1 MLSMSE
7 ASRVLVE
14 DEDEIL
20 SLSAQDDIRMQ
31 SLSGR
36 GNLLI
41 SFGSLPRSS
50 TGSNFLIGCGRMV
63 TNNEMRTSTAILAAA
78 FLMFVFASPGFTQEA
93 RTKIRISYPN
103 ISICCLALFAAQQ
116 WKIFEQNGLD
126 VESIQMRSQ
135 AANSA
140 LASGDIH
147 YVAGVGPNSVAATL
161 RGLPSKAVWFA
172 SESLIY
178 TVLARPEFKSLK
190 ELRGKRLGLTGLGGT
205 SDVALRIALE
215 AVGENPK
222 DFIIVALGAPQLMSG
237 LENGTIEAAQLNSPL
252 NYHAKKKGFRE
263 LLDIGAHV
271 QMPLGGITASNASI
285 QNRTSELK
293 RVIRSLQMAKR
304 ALLQSKEK
312 AIDLIMRTI
321 RVDREVAEE
330 MFADNR
336 RSASGNGVPS
346 REGMEQIVKSL
357 QMLGQFTS
365 KKIAFEEITDTRVA
379 REVAKELGY
388 KVD

>member
-1 MLSMSE
+1 MNK
-7 ASRVLVE
+7 
-14 DEDEIL
+14 
-20 SLSAQDDIRMQ
+20 QTHW
-31 SLSGR
+31 
-36 GNLLI
+36 
-41 SFGSLPRSS
+41 S
-50 TGSNFLIGCGRMV
+50 TV
-63 TNNEMRTSTAILAAA
+63 LAASLA
-78 FLMFVFASPGFTQEA
+78 GTFVFTASMATPSFAQEA
-93 RTKIRISYPN
+93 KTKIRISYPN

-172 SESLIY
+172 SEQLIY

-190 ELRGKRLGLTGLGGT
+190 ELRGKRIGLTGLGGT

-215 AVGENPK
+215 AVGENYK
-222 DFIIVALGAPQLMSG
+222 DFTIVALGAPQLMSG
-237 LENGTIEAAQLNSPL
+237 LESGTIEAAQLNSPL
-252 NYHAKKKGFRE
+252 NYHAKKKGFRA
-263 LLDIGAHV
+263 LLDIGDHV
-271 QMPLGGITASNASI
+271 QMPLGGLTASSAAI
-285 QNRTSELK
+285 QNRASELR
-293 RVIRSLQMAKR
+293 RVIRSLQIAKR
-304 ALLQSKEK
+304 TLLQSKER

-336 RSASGNGVPS
+336 RSAAGNGVPS
-346 REGMEQIVKSL
+346 REGMDQIVKSL
-357 QMLGQFTS
+357 QLLGQFTG
-365 KKIAFEEITDTRVA
+365 KKIPFEEITDTRIA
-379 REVAKELGY
+379 RDVAKELGY
-388 KVD
+388 KID

>member
-1 MLSMSE
+1 MAKNIRCKAFIVAAIGM
-7 ASRVLVE
+7 VFVV
-14 DEDEIL
+14 
-20 SLSAQDDIRMQ
+20 SLTVK
-31 SLSGR
+31 
-36 GNLLI
+36 
-41 SFGSLPRSS
+41 P
-50 TGSNFLIGCGRMV
+50 
-63 TNNEMRTSTAILAAA
+63 AAA
-78 FLMFVFASPGFTQEA
+78 QEA
-93 RTKIRISYPN
+93 KTKIRISYPN

-126 VESIQMRSQ
+126 VETIQMRSQ

-190 ELRGKRLGLTGLGGT
+190 ELRGKRIGLTGLGGT

-215 AVGENPK
+215 AVGENYK
-222 DFIIVALGAPQLMSG
+222 DFTIVALGAPQLMSG

-252 NYHAKKKGFRE
+252 NYHAKKKGFRP
-263 LLDIGAHV
+263 LLEIDQHV
-271 QMPLGGITASNASI
+271 QMPLGGLTASNAAI
-285 QNRTSELK
+285 QSRTSELK
-293 RVIRSLQMAKR
+293 RVIRSLQTAKR
-304 ALLQSKEK
+304 SLLQSKEK

-321 RVDREVAEE
+321 KVDREVAEE
-330 MFADNR
+330 MFADNT

-357 QMLGQFTS
+357 QMLNQFAG
-365 KKIAFEEITDTRVA
+365 KKIPYEEIADPRIA

-388 KVD
+388 KN

>member
-1 MLSMSE
+1 MEKNIRSNGLIVAPIAIALFFSVTFAE
-7 ASRVLVE
+7 PA
-14 DEDEIL
+14 
-20 SLSAQDDIRMQ
+20 SAQ
-31 SLSGR
+31 
-36 GNLLI
+36 
-41 SFGSLPRSS
+41 
-50 TGSNFLIGCGRMV
+50 
-63 TNNEMRTSTAILAAA
+63 
-78 FLMFVFASPGFTQEA
+78 EA
-93 RTKIRISYPN
+93 KTKIRISYPN

-172 SESLIY
+172 SEALIY

-190 ELRGKRLGLTGLGGT
+190 ELRGKRIGLTGLGGT

-215 AVGENPK
+215 AVGENYK
-222 DFIIVALGAPQLMSG
+222 DFVIVALGAPQLMSG
-237 LENGTIEAAQLNSPL
+237 LESGTIEAAQLNSPL
-252 NYHAKKKGFRE
+252 NYQAKKKGFRP
-263 LLDIGAHV
+263 LLEIDQYV
-271 QMPLGGITASNASI
+271 QMPLGGLTASNAAI
-285 QNRTSELK
+285 QNRTSELR
-293 RVIRSLQMAKR
+293 RVLRSLQTAKR
-304 ALLQSKEK
+304 TLLQSKEK
-312 AIDLIMRTI
+312 TIDLIMRTI

-336 RSASGNGVPS
+336 RAASGNGVPS
-346 REGMEQIVKSL
+346 REGMEQIMKSL
-357 QMLGQFTS
+357 QLLGQFTG
-365 KKIAFEEITDTRVA
+365 KKISYEEIADARLA

-388 KVD
+388 KLD

>member
-1 MLSMSE
+1 MKKIH
-7 ASRVLVE
+7 RV
-14 DEDEIL
+14 
-20 SLSAQDDIRMQ
+20 
-31 SLSGR
+31 
-36 GNLLI
+36 
-41 SFGSLPRSS
+41 
-50 TGSNFLIGCGRMV
+50 TW
-63 TNNEMRTSTAILAAA
+63 TAILAAA
-78 FLMFVFASPGFTQEA
+78 WISVNFPLTVHSQEA
-93 RTKIRISYPN
+93 KTKIRISYPN

-172 SESLIY
+172 SEKLIY
-178 TVLARPEFKSLK
+178 TVLSRPEFKSLK
-190 ELRGKRLGLTGLGGT
+190 ELHGKRIGLTGLGGT

-215 AVGENPK
+215 AVGEHYK
-222 DFIIVALGAPQLMSG
+222 DFTIVALGAPQLMSG

-252 NYHAKKKGFRE
+252 NYHAKKKGFRP
-263 LLDIGAHV
+263 LLEIDQYV
-271 QMPLGGITASNASI
+271 QMPLGGLTASNAAI

-293 RVIRSLQMAKR
+293 RVIRSLQTAKKT
-304 ALLQSKEK
+304 LLQSKEK
-312 AIDLIMRTI
+312 SIDLIMRTI

-330 MFADNR
+330 MFADNS
-336 RSASGNGVPS
+336 RSAAGNGVPT
-346 REGMEQIVKSL
+346 REGMEQIIKSL
-357 QMLGQFTS
+357 QLLGQFTGR
-365 KKIAFEEITDTRVA
+365 KISIDEIADTRIA

-388 KVD
+388 KVE

>member
-1 MLSMSE
+1 MIKRKLLVCSAVICGAALVLS
-7 ASRVLVE
+7 
-14 DEDEIL
+14 I
-20 SLSAQDDIRMQ
+20 
-31 SLSGR
+31 
-36 GNLLI
+36 
-41 SFGSLPRSS
+41 
-50 TGSNFLIGCGRMV
+50 V
-63 TNNEMRTSTAILAAA
+63 TTPAL
-78 FLMFVFASPGFTQEA
+78 GQEA
-93 RTKIRISYPN
+93 KAKIRISYPN

-172 SESLIY
+172 SEQLIY

-190 ELRGKRLGLTGLGGT
+190 ELRGKRIGLTGLGGT

-215 AVGENPK
+215 AVGENYK
-222 DFIIVALGAPQLMSG
+222 DFTIIALGAPQLMSG
-237 LENGTIEAAQLNSPL
+237 LESGTIEAAQLNSPL
-252 NYHAKKKGFRE
+252 NYHAKKKGFRP
-263 LLDIGAHV
+263 LLEIGDYV
-271 QMPLGGITASNASI
+271 QMPLGGLTASNASI
-285 QNRTSELK
+285 QNRTSELR
-293 RVIRSLQMAKR
+293 RVIRSLQIAKR
-304 ALLQSKEK
+304 TLLQSKER

-336 RSASGNGVPS
+336 RSAAGNGVPS

-357 QMLGQFTS
+357 QLLGQFS
-365 KKIAFEEITDTRVA
+365 GKKISFDDITDARIA
-379 REVAKELGY
+379 REVARELGY
-388 KVD
+388 KIE

>member
-1 MLSMSE
+1 MTTKS
-7 ASRVLVE
+7 SRL
-14 DEDEIL
+14 IF
-20 SLSAQDDIRMQ
+20 RMTQ
-31 SLSGR
+31 GLG
-36 GNLLI
+36 I
-41 SFGSLPRSS
+41 
-50 TGSNFLIGCGRMV
+50 
-63 TNNEMRTSTAILAAA
+63 A
-78 FLMFVFASPGFTQEA
+78 FLMVAFTSPGFSQEV
-93 RTKIRISYPN
+93 RSKLRISYPN
-103 ISICCLALFAAQQ
+103 VSICCLALFAAQQ

-126 VESIQMRSQ
+126 VEIIQMRSQ

-178 TVLARPEFKSLK
+178 SVMARPEFKSLK
-190 ELRGKRLGLTGLGGT
+190 ELRGKRIGLTGLGGT

-237 LENGTIEAAQLNSPL
+237 LENGTIESAQLNSPL

-263 LLDIGAHV
+263 LLDISRYV
-271 QMPLGGITASNASI
+271 QMPLGGLTASNASI
-285 QNRTSELK
+285 QNRTNELT
-293 RVIRSLQMAKR
+293 RVIRSLQLAKR
-304 ALLQSKEK
+304 TLLQSKEK
-312 AIDLIMRTI
+312 AMDLIMRTI
-321 RVDREVAEE
+321 RVDREVADE
-330 MFADNR
+330 MFADNQ
-336 RSASGNGVPS
+336 RSAAGNGVPS

-357 QMLGQFTS
+357 QLLGQFTGR
-365 KKIAFEEITDTRVA
+365 KIAFEEITDA
-379 REVAKELGY
+379 RIARDVAKELGY

>member
-1 MLSMSE
+1 M
-7 ASRVLVE
+7 RNRR
-14 DEDEIL
+14 
-20 SLSAQDDIRMQ
+20 SLKFH
-31 SLSGR
+31 
-36 GNLLI
+36 LL
-41 SFGSLPRSS
+41 
-50 TGSNFLIGCGRMV
+50 TV
-63 TNNEMRTSTAILAAA
+63 STAT
-78 FLMFVFASPGFTQEA
+78 FLFVIAASPAFSQDS

-116 WKIFEQNGLD
+116 WKIFDQNGLD
-126 VESIQMRSQ
+126 VEIIQMRSQ

-172 SESLIY
+172 SEALIY

-190 ELRGKRLGLTGLGGT
+190 DLRGKRIGLTGLGGT

-222 DFIIVALGAPQLMSG
+222 DFTIVALGAPQLMSG

-263 LLDIGAHV
+263 LLDISAHV
-271 QMPLGGITASNASI
+271 QMPLGGLTASMSSI
-285 QNRTSELK
+285 QNRYGELR
-293 RVIRSLQMAKR
+293 RVVRSLQLAKR
-304 ALLQSKEK
+304 TLLQSKEK

-336 RSASGNGVPS
+336 RAAAGNGVPS

-357 QMLGQFTS
+357 QMLGQFTG
-365 KKIAFEEITDTRVA
+365 KKIPFEEIADARVS

-388 KVD
+388 KID

>member
-1 MLSMSE
+1 MIKSKRWDYFAALCG
-7 ASRVLVE
+7 AALVSSIVATP
-14 DEDEIL
+14 IL
-20 SLSAQDDIRMQ
+20 AQD
-31 SLSGR
+31 
-36 GNLLI
+36 
-41 SFGSLPRSS
+41 
-50 TGSNFLIGCGRMV
+50 
-63 TNNEMRTSTAILAAA
+63 AK
-78 FLMFVFASPGFTQEA
+78 
-93 RTKIRISYPN
+93 TKIRISYPN

-172 SESLIY
+172 SEQLIY

-190 ELRGKRLGLTGLGGT
+190 ELRGKRIGLTGLGGT

-215 AVGENPK
+215 AVGENYK
-222 DFIIVALGAPQLMSG
+222 DFTIVALGAPQLMSG

-263 LLDIGAHV
+263 VLDIASHV
-271 QMPLGGITASNASI
+271 QMPLGGLTASNASI

-293 RVIRSLQMAKR
+293 RVIRSLQIAKR
-304 ALLQSKEK
+304 TLLQSKER

-346 REGMEQIVKSL
+346 REGMDQIVKSL
-357 QMLGQFTS
+357 QLLGQFTG
-365 KKIAFEEITDTRVA
+365 KKISFDEITDARIA

-388 KVD
+388 KMD

>member
-1 MLSMSE
+1 MANKNRRLTL
-7 ASRVLVE
+7 RVAPFAALLLVSG
-14 DEDEIL
+14 L
-20 SLSAQDDIRMQ
+20 AFSALAQD
-31 SLSGR
+31 S
-36 GNLLI
+36 
-41 SFGSLPRSS
+41 
-50 TGSNFLIGCGRMV
+50 
-63 TNNEMRTSTAILAAA
+63 
-78 FLMFVFASPGFTQEA
+78 

-116 WKIFEQNGLD
+116 WKIFEQNGLE
-126 VESIQMRSQ
+126 VETIQMRSQ

-190 ELRGKRLGLTGLGGT
+190 ELRGKRIGLTGLGGT

-215 AVGENPK
+215 AVGENYK
-222 DFIIVALGAPQLMSG
+222 DFIVVALGAPQLVSG
-237 LENGTIEAAQLNSPL
+237 LEAGTIEAAQLNSPL
-252 NYHAKKKGFRE
+252 NYHAKKKGFRP
-263 LLDIGAHV
+263 LLEIDRYV
-271 QMPLGGITASNASI
+271 QMPLGGLTASNTAI
-285 QNRTSELK
+285 QNRPGELK
-293 RVIRSLQMAKR
+293 RVISSLQTAKR
-304 ALLQSKEK
+304 TLLQSKEK
-312 AIDLIMRTI
+312 SIELIMRTI

-336 RSASGNGVPS
+336 RSAAGDGVPT
-346 REGMEQIVKSL
+346 REGMEQIIKSL
-357 QMLGQFTS
+357 QMLGQFTG
-365 KKIAFEEITDTRVA
+365 KKITFDEVADARVA

-388 KVD
+388 KIEEQRR

>member
-1 MLSMSE
+1 MMMKK
-7 ASRVLVE
+7 SR
-14 DEDEIL
+14 
-20 SLSAQDDIRMQ
+20 
-31 SLSGR
+31 
-36 GNLLI
+36 
-41 SFGSLPRSS
+41 
-50 TGSNFLIGCGRMV
+50 
-63 TNNEMRTSTAILAAA
+63 TATVWVAVVSLAA
-78 FLMFVFASPGFTQEA
+78 FASSGFAQEA
-93 RTKIRISYPN
+93 RSKIRISYPN
-103 ISICCLALFAAQQ
+103 ISICCLALFAAHQ

-126 VESIQMRSQ
+126 VEIIQMRSQ

-190 ELRGKRLGLTGLGGT
+190 ELRGKRIGLTGLGGT

-222 DFIIVALGAPQLMSG
+222 DFVIVALGAPQLMSG
-237 LENGTIEAAQLNSPL
+237 LESGTIEAAQLNSPL
-252 NYHAKKKGFRE
+252 NYHAKKKGFRP
-263 LLDIGAHV
+263 LLEIDQYV
-271 QMPLGGITASNASI
+271 QMPLGGLTASNASI
-285 QNRTSELK
+285 QNRSAELR
-293 RVIRSLQMAKR
+293 RVVRSLQTAKR
-304 ALLQSKEK
+304 TLLQSKEK
-312 AIDLIMRTI
+312 SIDLIMRTI

-346 REGMEQIVKSL
+346 RAGMEQIVKSL
-357 QMLGQFTS
+357 QMLGQFTGRRVS
-365 KKIAFEEITDTRVA
+365 MDEIADTRIA

-388 KVD
+388 KIE

>member
-1 MLSMSE
+1 MIKRKLLVCSAVIYGAALVLSIVTT
-7 ASRVLVE
+7 VL
-14 DEDEIL
+14 
-20 SLSAQDDIRMQ
+20 A
-31 SLSGR
+31 
-36 GNLLI
+36 
-41 SFGSLPRSS
+41 
-50 TGSNFLIGCGRMV
+50 
-63 TNNEMRTSTAILAAA
+63 
-78 FLMFVFASPGFTQEA
+78 QEA
-93 RTKIRISYPN
+93 KSRIRISYPN

-190 ELRGKRLGLTGLGGT
+190 ELRGKRIGLTGLGGT

-215 AVGENPK
+215 AVGENYK
-222 DFIIVALGAPQLMSG
+222 DFTIVALGAPQLMSG
-237 LENGTIEAAQLNSPL
+237 LESGTIEAAQLNSPL
-252 NYHAKKKGFRE
+252 NYHAKKKGFRP
-263 LLDIGAHV
+263 LLEIDQYV
-271 QMPLGGITASNASI
+271 QMPLGGLTASNAAL
-285 QNRTSELK
+285 QNRTSELR
-293 RVIRSLQMAKR
+293 RVIRSLQTAKKT
-304 ALLQSKEK
+304 LLQSKER

-336 RSASGNGVPS
+336 RSAAGNGVPS

-357 QMLGQFTS
+357 QLLGQFTG
-365 KKIAFEEITDTRVA
+365 KKISFDEITDTRIA
-379 REVAKELGY
+379 REVARELGY
-388 KVD
+388 KIE